1 MFFFVVILHK
11 NIVFYKTIDL
21 FCNFVTII
29 FVNIQHQG
37 HIMKKII
44 KSIKNLK
51 NNSVNNLYHVG
62 ISSKHIDTIGD
73 IAAPIYSPSFLYK
86 SSLYTLR

>member
-1 MFFFVVILHK
+1 
-11 NIVFYKTIDL
+11 
-21 FCNFVTII
+21 
-29 FVNIQHQG
+29 
-37 HIMKKII
+37 MKKII